1 MCALLFHL
9 TQPGDGT
16 EVDQSPDTV
25 QSLELSAQKKGRPRL
40 SSNSSGGSSGS
51 KKLGRPRKN
60 SADSLTKSSTKKR
73 RKVLL
78 NLNGMLLL
86 CLYPHPHCMCNMVLV
101 LQILLAYFVLTHY
114 HAVYILYVGES
125 TL

>member
-1 MCALLFHL
+1 MNSMDPFEDKLSPEPMDVPPPKPMP
-9 TQPGDGT
+9 TPQVVDSTEQPGDGT

-73 RKVLL
+73 RKLDSDSD
-78 NLNGMLLL
+78 
-86 CLYPHPHCMCNMVLV
+86 PED
-101 LQILLAYFVLTHY
+101 TD
-114 HAVYILYVGES
+114 YVM
-125 TL
+125 